1 MSQVILWAGN
11 VADSSGG
18 GHPQLALGEP
28 DGNSYTL
35 DGVGYSVTLTNF
47 RGRFYRDLSGLLST
61 TRSGRPVPPADLA
74 SADIIAFEDNGGSPA
89 RSGGW
94 ESCDWFFSDGRRILS
109 VAWDETMGAVRDP
122 HIIANDSISGAAYSA
137 FFEFPA
143 TALLR
148 SHPPGTRPEDI
159 VVSFLLFRLR
169 PEIDITSP
177 AFKIRISGL
186 PSESGV
192 RESSPNPDAVGILA
206 CHHADDKTTKG
217 K

>member
-18 GHPQLALGEP
+18 GHPLHVLGEP
-28 DGNSYTL
+28 DGNLYTL
-35 DGVGYSVTLTNF
+35 DRVGYSVTLTNF
-47 RGRFYRDLSGLLST
+47 RGGFYRDLSGLLST
-61 TRSGRPVPPADLA
+61 TRSGRPVTAADLA
-74 SADIIAFEDNGGSPA
+74 SADIIAFELNGRAPA
-89 RSGGW
+89 VSGGW

-109 VAWDETMGAVRDP
+109 VAWDEAIGAVRDP
-122 HIIANDSISGAAYSA
+122 HIIVNDSISGAAYSA

-148 SHPPGTRPEDI
+148 PHPPGTRLEEV

-169 PEIDITSP
+169 PEIDIASP
-177 AFKIRISGL
+177 AFKIRLSGV

-192 RESSPNPDAVGILA
+192 RESSPDPDAVGILA